1 MESHHATLGR
11 RTLEEIRQKRAAQRL
26 SKASSGPDLS
36 EIPNPSEFTGI
47 RKSESGNR
55 LSETDVGALYSQLK
69 QLQKKNAE
77 MEERNRILS
86 SKLQAKEVENES
98 LESRLN
104 VLEQNTVPSLRKA
117 LKEIAMEKDAAV
129 VLREDLSAQVRT
141 LKKRVKEAEEEQYR
155 AEEDAAS
162 LRAELNSIQQQAMST
177 SFVGVTP
184 DQVLEK
190 EMASLKLELQKESVL
205 RQQEQQR
212 LAEEQTR
219 VASLMSE
226 KKELEQKIS
235 VLSSSASEVSESG
248 QKVLSVEDK
257 EKLEKQLHDMAVA
270 LERLESSRQKLLMEI
285 DNQSSEIE
293 KLFEENSN
301 LSASYEESINIS
313 KQWENQVKECLKQ
326 NVELREVLDKLRTEH
341 AGALSL
347 APSEVQAN
355 GSHGTETLSL
365 KGELAKEQSRA
376 ESLSAQ
382 VLQLSAQLQQTTQ
395 AYNGLVRVYKPVLR
409 NIESSLIKLKQD
421 GSVTVAQ

>member
-1 MESHHATLGR
+1 MDSHHASLGR

-26 SKASSGPDLS
+26 SKAASGPDLS
-36 EIPNPSEFTGI
+36 EIPHPADFPGI
-47 RKSESGNR
+47 RKSESGNI

-69 QLQKKNAE
+69 QLQRKNAE
-77 MEERNRILS
+77 MEEHNRILS
-86 SKLQAKEVENES
+86 TKLQTTEVENES
-98 LESRLN
+98 LGARLN
-104 VLEQNTVPSLRKA
+104 LLEQNTVPSLRKA

-129 VLREDLSAQVRT
+129 VSREDLSAQVRS

-155 AEEDAAS
+155 AEEDASS
-162 LRAELNSIQQQAMST
+162 LRAELNSIQQQAMGA
-177 SFVGVTP
+177 GVSP

-190 EMASLKLELQKESVL
+190 EMANLKLELQKESIL
-205 RQQEQQR
+205 RHQEQQR

-219 VASLMSE
+219 VASLISE
-226 KKELEQKIS
+226 KQELEQKIS
-235 VLSSSASEVSESG
+235 VLSSNASEVSELG
-248 QKVLSVEDK
+248 QKEFSVEDK
-257 EKLEKQLHDMAVA
+257 EKFEKQLHDMAVA

-301 LSASYEESINIS
+301 ISASYQESINIS
-313 KQWENQVKECLKQ
+313 KQWESHVKECLKQ
-326 NVELREVLDKLRTEH
+326 NVELREALDGLRTEH
-341 AGALSL
+341 AGAVSR
-347 APSEVQAN
+347 APSEVMSN
-355 GSHGTETLSL
+355 GSQGAETLSL

-395 AYNGLVRVYKPVLR
+395 AYNGLVRVYKPLLR
-409 NIESSLIKLKQD
+409 NIESNLIKLKQD

>member
-1 MESHHATLGR
+1 MDSHHASLGR

-26 SKASSGPDLS
+26 SKTSSGPDLS
-36 EIPNPSEFTGI
+36 EIPIPTAGI
-47 RKSESGNR
+47 RKSESENR

-69 QLQKKNAE
+69 ELQKKNAD
-77 MEERNRILS
+77 MEERNKMLY
-86 SKLQAKEVENES
+86 SKLQTKEAENES
-98 LESRLN
+98 LETRLN

-129 VLREDLSAQVRT
+129 VSREDLSAQVRT

-162 LRAELNSIQQQAMST
+162 LRAELNSIQQQTMGT
-177 SFVGVTP
+177 SFVGVSP

-190 EMASLKLELQKESVL
+190 EMAKLKLELQKESML

-212 LAEEQTR
+212 VAEEQTR

-226 KKELEQKIS
+226 KQELEQKIS
-235 VLSSSASEVSESG
+235 ALSSGASEASESS
-248 QKVLSVEDK
+248 QKVFSVEDK
-257 EKLEKQLHDMAVA
+257 EILEKQLHDMAVA
-270 LERLESSRQKLLMEI
+270 LERLETSRQKLLMEI

-301 LSASYEESINIS
+301 LSASYQESINIS

-326 NVELREVLDKLRTEH
+326 NVELCEALDKLRTEQ
-341 AGALSL
+341 AGTLSRVS
-347 APSEVQAN
+347 PEVQAN
-355 GSHGTETLSL
+355 GSDGTETLSL
-365 KGELAKEQSRA
+365 KSELAKGQSRA

-395 AYNGLVRVYKPVLR
+395 AYNGLMRVYKPVLR